1 MPKPMDAFVI
11 DAFDFCRQ
19 KLERAGETALADMP
33 RLAAELTDAEG
44 SLQWSVQGGADVQGH
59 PKLDLRVGGPVRL
72 RCQRCLQPFE
82 FVIDSSSALILA
94 QDEGSA
100 DALEALLDDESVD
113 VVVGSRTMDMAAVI
127 EDEALL
133 ALPLSPKHDVCPD
146 PSDFAAQKS
155 AKADSPFAVLKNLK

>member
-33 RLAAELTDAEG
+33 RLTAELTDAKG
-44 SLQWSVQGGADVQGH
+44 SLQWTVQGGSDGKGH
-59 PKLDLRVGGPVRL
+59 PKLTLQVSGPVHL

-82 FVIDSSSALILA
+82 FAIDSSSVLILA
-94 QDEGSA
+94 QDEASA
-100 DALEALLDDESVD
+100 DALEEQLDDDSVD
-113 VVVGSRTMDMAAVI
+113 VVAGSRTMDMAAMI

-146 PSDFAAQKS
+146 PADFAAASSK
-155 AKADSPFAVLKNLK
+155 KAESPFAVLKNLK